1 MKLVKLKDISIGQGN
16 YGIGAAAVD
25 YNNDLYKYL
34 RITDIHEDGT
44 VDENELKSVDDIN
57 AKDYLL
63 KENDICFAR
72 TGNSTGKTYFYDGTI
87 KDLVYAGFLIKFSLD
102 NNKVNPKY
110 IKYYTLSNKYK
121 NWVKEI
127 QTGSTRGNI
136 NAKMY
141 GELEIELPER
151 EYQDK
156 AVELLETITKRI
168 ELNKHTNNN
177 LYKILDNIFKEK
189 YLNNERYNLWEE
201 VTLDDIT
208 SKFATGLNPRKNFVL
223 GHGSNYYV
231 TIKNMQNNDV
241 ILNDK
246 CDKVDDEAILKIN
259 KRSDLKV
266 GDLLFSGIGT
276 IGRVYLIKD
285 VPYNWNISESIFTIR
300 PNEKCSSEFLY
311 LLLLNKN
318 MQNYAVNK
326 ASGSV
331 QKGIRMADLKQ
342 FKVKLP
348 TYNEM
353 QSFTDVIKP
362 IIDRIYNKTKQNE
375 KLELIRETLLPKLM
389 NGEIDLDKIEI

>member
-1 MKLVKLKDISIGQGN
+1 MKLVKLKDISIRQGN

-25 YNNDLYKYL
+25 YNNNLYKYL

-177 LYKILDNIFKEK
+177 LYEIGKALYQEYFESEKYTNNYEIKQLSEVTTNNRNKIDQTKEYKVLSAVNTGNLVLSDDYFDKQVYSKDIGK
-189 YLNNERYNLWEE
+189 YLNVNKNDFAYNPARINIGSIGLNTFDFNCCVSPVYVTFSVDKDYIDFFDFYFKSKRFNAE
-201 VTLDDIT
+201 VTL
-208 SKFATGLNPRKNFVL
+208 R
-223 GHGSNYYV
+223 
-231 TIKNMQNNDV
+231 
-241 ILNDK
+241 
-246 CDKVDDEAILKIN
+246 
-259 KRSDLKV
+259 
-266 GDLLFSGIGT
+266 
-276 IGRVYLIKD
+276 
-285 VPYNWNISESIFTIR
+285 
-300 PNEKCSSEFLY
+300 
-311 LLLLNKN
+311 
-318 MQNYAVNK
+318 

-331 QKGIRMADLKQ
+331 RQALNYNDFGMIEIPY
-342 FKVKLP
+342 P
-348 TYNEM
+348 TKEM
-353 QSFTDVIKP
+353 IDKFNSSYKTIK
-362 IIDRIYNKTKQNE
+362 DRINKNKAKISN
-375 KLELIRETLLPKLM
+375 LEQIRDTLLPKLM
-389 NGEIDLDKIEI
+389 NGEIDLNKIEI